1 MDARALL
8 IAAVLAMLASFGLGV
23 VVGVAARAL
32 A

>member
-8 IAAVLAMLASFGLGV
+8 IAVVLAMLASFGLGV
-23 VVGVAARAL
+23 VVGVAVRAL